1 MAGQKTAQTFGGGLA
16 SNPANGITNLPLNAQ
31 GGSSGVSPDEL
42 LGLLSEFIS
51 ADSRSAIEF
60 KPRFEDVLGRLTR
73 PEMTDAVQK
82 IVKAI
87 DMAQDPRKRTK
98 DPNTGKY
105 DPTAQ
110 ELAQRLADK
119 VKTMNESS
127 NEKTSRLVTFNLREA
142 QARKPKKKTRG
153 NPFRV
158 LMGKV
163 GKLLDHGL
171 EKRDITRYLLKQKM
185 WNEETIERAIDI
197 VRDYNK
203 KKRREGDDGDSKSS
217 EKSKKEAS
225 VIPAELMARVQHRL
239 ASMSDEE
246 FDQFIRARF
255 AVTKRDEEGAEFE
268 AVTVGE
274 GLELD
279 HSDNLEPGD
288 NGGRKHQVDPVLA
301 PQKKVAATRMAQEAN
316 SIYDVK
322 ADFSKRSTTELMAR
336 ATWLMSLKD
345 YGKDT
350 PQGDGKKAA
359 DTKGVNA
366 ELKAIRKALEDRGFD
381 AEELSSMGMK

>member
-16 SNPANGITNLPLNAQ
+16 SNPANGMTNLPLNAQ
-31 GGSSGVSPDEL
+31 SGSSGVQPDEL
-42 LGLLSEFIS
+42 LGLLSEFINT
-51 ADSRSAIEF
+51 DSRTAIEF

-82 IVKAI
+82 IIKAI

-98 DPNTGKY
+98 DPNTGHY

-127 NEKTSRLVTFNLREA
+127 NPKTSRLVTFNLREA

-203 KKRREGDDGDSKSS
+203 KKRRDGDDDDSKKP

-225 VIPAELMARVQHRL
+225 VIPAELMDRVQHRL

-246 FDQFIRARF
+246 FDQFIRSRF
-255 AVTKRDEEGAEFE
+255 AVTKRDEKGTEFN

-274 GLELD
+274 GMELD

-288 NGGRKHQVDPVLA
+288 NNGRKHQGDPVLA
-301 PQKKVAATRMAQEAN
+301 PQKKVAAAQEA
-316 SIYDVK
+316 SSVYDVK
-322 ADFSKRSTTELMAR
+322 ADLTKRSTTELMAR
-336 ATWLMSLKD
+336 ATWLMSLKE

-366 ELKAIRKALEDRGFD
+366 ELKSIRKALEGRGFD
-381 AEELSSMGMK
+381 AEELSSLGIK

>member
-1 MAGQKTAQTFGGGLA
+1 MAGTKTAQNLSGGLA

-31 GGSSGVSPDEL
+31 GGSSGVTPDEL
-42 LGLLSEFIS
+42 LELLKEFIQ
-51 ADSRSAIEF
+51 ADSLSAVEF
-60 KPRFEDVLGRLTR
+60 KARFEDVLTRLTR
-73 PEMTDAVQK
+73 DDMVDAVQK
-82 IVKAI
+82 IIKAI

-98 DPNTGKY
+98 DPNTGQY

-119 VKTMNESS
+119 VKTMND
-127 NEKTSRLVTFNLREA
+127 NNTQKTSRLVTFNLREA
-142 QARKPKKKTRG
+142 QAKPKKKTRG

-203 KKRREGDDGDSKSS
+203 KKRREDSDGDKS
-217 EKSKKEAS
+217 EKSEKKAFVMPESLAD
-225 VIPAELMARVQHRL
+225 RVATRL

-246 FDQFIRARF
+246 FDSYLQRIA
-255 AVTKRDEEGAEFE
+255 
-268 AVTVGE
+268 
-274 GLELD
+274 
-279 HSDNLEPGD
+279 
-288 NGGRKHQVDPVLA
+288 
-301 PQKKVAATRMAQEAN
+301 QKADSSTDDT
-316 SIYDVK
+316 IYDVK
-322 ADFSKRSTTELMAR
+322 ADFSKRSTSELMAR
-336 ATWLMSLKD
+336 ATWLMSLKE

-359 DTKGVNA
+359 DTKGA
-366 ELKAIRKALEDRGFD
+366 ASELKAIRKALEDRGFD
-381 AEELSSMGMK
+381 ADELANLGMK